1 MPLTL
6 LAILLAFAA
15 PAPVA
20 ESTLVLEDEAIVEVS
35 RRTSAP
41 RFAVAAPRP
50 PMLAPAP
57 RALVPVDPDVRF
69 RPAVDWT
76 PRLFSRPPPL

>member
-15 PAPVA
+15 PAPIA
-20 ESTLVLEDEAIVEVS
+20 ESTIVLEDEAIVEVS
-35 RRTSAP
+35 RRTTPP
-41 RFAVAAPRP
+41 RAVVSTPRP
-50 PMLAPAP
+50 PMCPPAP

-76 PRLFSRPPPL
+76 PRAFSRPPPL

>member
-6 LAILLAFAA
+6 LAIFLTFAA
-15 PAPVA
+15 PAPFA
-20 ESTLVLEDEAIVEVS
+20 ESAAGMDDEAIVEVS
-35 RRTSAP
+35 RRPAAP
-41 RFAVAAPRP
+41 RVAPLPRP
-50 PMLAPAP
+50 PMPPPAP
-57 RALVPVDPDVRF
+57 RAIVPADPDVRF

>member
-6 LAILLAFAA
+6 LAIILAFAA

-20 ESTLVLEDEAIVEVS
+20 ESAFTLEDEAIVEVS

-41 RFAVAAPRP
+41 RLAAATPRP

-57 RALVPVDPDVRF
+57 RAIVPVDRDVRF
-69 RPAVDWT
+69 RPVVDWT